1 MNVLHFNDCGAE
13 VGLLQQR
20 LVRAGYPLAV
30 THIYDEAT
38 ERAVKAVQAA
48 AGLVVDGIAGPKT
61 YNALTTGQRD
71 PRDLTNADLL
81 AAANRLG
88 VSTACVRAVNEVES
102 NGAGFLGDGRP
113 KILFE
118 RHVMYRQLVAN
129 LGQDAASAAAAA
141 SPDIVNPS
149 AGGYQGGAAEYVRLD
164 AAARIDARSAYE
176 AASWGAFQIMGYH
189 WQRLGY
195 ASVDDFVSRMETGE
209 SAQLDAFVRFIL
221 ADKTLLAALK
231 GRKWADFAA
240 AYNGRDY
247 ARNLYDVRLERAYQ
261 KYAGADQ
268 AAA

>member
-61 YNALTTGQRD
+61 YNALATGQRD

-102 NGAGFLGDGRP
+102 NGAGFL
-113 KILFE
+113 
-118 RHVMYRQLVAN
+118 ATT
-129 LGQDAASAAAAA
+129 
-141 SPDIVNPS
+141 
-149 AGGYQGGAAEYVRLD
+149 AGP
-164 AAARIDARSAYE
+164 RSC
-176 AASWGAFQIMGYH
+176 S
-189 WQRLGY
+189 
-195 ASVDDFVSRMETGE
+195 SVT
-209 SAQLDAFVRFIL
+209 
-221 ADKTLLAALK
+221 
-231 GRKWADFAA
+231 
-240 AYNGRDY
+240 
-247 ARNLYDVRLERAYQ
+247 
-261 KYAGADQ
+261 
-268 AAA
+268 